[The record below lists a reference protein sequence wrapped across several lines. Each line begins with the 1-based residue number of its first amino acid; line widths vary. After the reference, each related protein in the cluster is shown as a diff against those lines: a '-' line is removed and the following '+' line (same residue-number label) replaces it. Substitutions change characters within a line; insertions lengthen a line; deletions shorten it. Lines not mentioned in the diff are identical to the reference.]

1 MVTINRQAPLS
12 TLTVKASGPHR
23 VVRSV
28 GFPSRFPVDAQ
39 QKVSWFLRLRSVG
52 LNLGVVLRWMLAVY
66 RHVPHLREAFG
77 NTVRWLWVLAYV
89 SAFNKVGSLFW
100 YRSSPWSCKRQAR
113 SQDGAVHIFCARQ
126 APTSATRLGG
136 AGRNHVRVRI
146 CFRGLGTARI
156 SKSITHP
163 SRPVLAH
170 LAQYEE
176 ANEAIIARTIFC
188 YLLVSTPWSSLLWL
202 LRLCCVFY
210 WCFVYVFP
218 AVTP

>member
-1 MVTINRQAPLS
+1 
-12 TLTVKASGPHR
+12 
-23 VVRSV
+23 
-28 GFPSRFPVDAQ
+28 
-39 QKVSWFLRLRSVG
+39 
-52 LNLGVVLRWMLAVY
+52 MLAVY

-89 SAFNKVGSLFW
+89 SAFNKVGSLFL

-136 AGRNHVRVRI
+136 AGRNHVRV
-146 CFRGLGTARI
+146 
-156 SKSITHP
+156 
-163 SRPVLAH
+163 LAH
-170 LAQYEE
+170 LAQCEE

-188 YLLVSTPWSSLLWL
+188 FLLVSTPWSSFLWL

-210 WCFVYVFP
+210 WCFVYVYSSRSPLGMATSTLGRLHGIFSHGVP
-218 AVTP
+218 QICLKC